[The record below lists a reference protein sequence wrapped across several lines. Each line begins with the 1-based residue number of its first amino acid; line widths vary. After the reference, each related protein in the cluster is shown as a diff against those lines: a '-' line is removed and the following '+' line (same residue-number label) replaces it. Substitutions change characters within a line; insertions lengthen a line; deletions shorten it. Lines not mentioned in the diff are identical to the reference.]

1 LHQKINNIKIFSS
14 FWFLLC
20 LYLVIP
26 VFIDSISVPSWFY
39 YFDEGIPFIPLMIIP
54 YYFYYFI
61 IILPPLLWNNELK
74 IRNIT
79 SILNAITIICY
90 LVFIFWP
97 IDASY
102 ILNQVHFDQP
112 SFIIYFHNFITYD
125 YLHQNAFPS
134 MHVAVATFLCLSYY
148 HDFTKF
154 RGISLTIA
162 FLIFLA
168 TFFIKQHYFID
179 SVAGLFLGLLGF
191 YCYVIKTRSCD

>member
-1 LHQKINNIKIFSS
+1 MHQKINNIKIFSS

-20 LYLVIP
+20 LYLIIP
-26 VFIDSISVPSWFY
+26 IFIDSISVPSWFY
-39 YFDEGIPFIPLMIIP
+39 HFDKKIPFIPLMIIP

-61 IILPPLLWNNELK
+61 VILPPVIWEDEFK
-74 IRNIT
+74 IRHIK
-79 SILNAITIICY
+79 SILNMITIVCY
-90 LVFIFWP
+90 LTFIFWP

-102 ILNQVHFDQP
+102 VLNQVYFDQP
-112 SFIIYFHNFITYD
+112 SFISCLHNFITYD
-125 YLHQNAFPS
+125 YLYQNAFPS
-134 MHVAVATFLCLSYY
+134 MHVAVASFLCLSYY

-154 RGISLTIA
+154 RGVSLIIA

-179 SVAGLFLGLLGF
+179 SAAGLFLGLLGF

>member
-1 LHQKINNIKIFSS
+1 
-14 FWFLLC
+14 
-20 LYLVIP
+20 
-26 VFIDSISVPSWFY
+26 
-39 YFDEGIPFIPLMIIP
+39 MIIP

-102 ILNQVHFDQP
+102 VLNQVHFTQP
-112 SFIIYFHNFITYD
+112 SFIIYFHNLITYD

-191 YCYVIKTRSCD
+191 YCYVIKTRSYD